1 MSIGIFHFK
10 NIKGNYFPTIIK
22 WNPTQKISRER
33 HLPGFPDFSRYV
45 VGTNKTRKRLSNLIQ
60 DKQGN
65 NKVLDRICNSFCLYL
80 NAWPDWSNMG
90 PWWNVTQHARA
101 GMQARR
107 AAATW
112 WCPSCT
118 LEQEISAINWSIWK
132 QGDGF
137 NSVVIDSKSV

>member
-33 HLPGFPDFSRYV
+33 YLPGFPDFSRYV

-65 NKVLDRICNSFCLYL
+65 NKVLDRICNSFLSIPECITWLVKYGPL
-80 NAWPDWSNMG
+80 MECYTTCSSWNAG
-90 PWWNVTQHARA
+90 ET
-101 GMQARR
+101 
-107 AAATW
+107 AATW
-112 WCPSCT
+112 WRPSCT
-118 LEQEISAINWSIWK
+118 LELEISAINWSIWK